1 MEPWKSRELLI
12 VILKKVKMDL
22 NFLKT
27 YYFFSYLFYPEILE
41 VESEI
46 LLSWWTNEVVPDIF
60 SVDNWEK
67 GSDKG
72 HNQRNSTIKQT

>member
-46 LLSWWTNEVVPDIF
+46 FFPWRTNKECPYVVMEE
-60 SVDNWEK
+60 NWEK
-67 GSDKG
+67 GSNCGK
-72 HNQRNSTIKQT
+72 HQA

>member
-1 MEPWKSRELLI
+1 MY
-12 VILKKVKMDL
+12 
-22 NFLKT
+22 N
-27 YYFFSYLFYPEILE
+27 LFYPEILE